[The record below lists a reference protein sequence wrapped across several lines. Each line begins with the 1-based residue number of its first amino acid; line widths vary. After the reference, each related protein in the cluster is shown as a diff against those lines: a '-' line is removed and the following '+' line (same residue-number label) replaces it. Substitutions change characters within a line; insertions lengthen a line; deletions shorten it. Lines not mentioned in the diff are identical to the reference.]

1 MTDADL
7 DTTAA
12 GREIRPGDLACFE
25 VAGNVFALDV
35 HQIQEI
41 TRWHD
46 VTPLP
51 MAPRLIEGVI
61 DLRDAVIPVVDL
73 GRALGGAPV
82 AKGPRARIL
91 VLEVDGLALGLRV
104 DAAIDVLSLDGL
116 AVEPPPSLAMQAG
129 YEAVR
134 AVVRRRNA
142 APVLVLSLEH
152 LLESIYRS
160 ALPGD
165 AAGDTSGAGDG
176 EGAEA

>member
-1 MTDADL
+1 MTTAE
-7 DTTAA
+7 TTTSAA

-25 VAGNVFALDV
+25 VGGHVFALDV
-35 HQIQEI
+35 HQIREI

-51 MAPRLIEGVI
+51 KAPRLIEGVI
-61 DLRDAVIPVVDL
+61 DLRARVIPIVDL

-82 AKGPRARIL
+82 EPGPRARIL

-104 DAAIDVLSLDGL
+104 DAAVDVLSLDGL

-134 AVVRRRNA
+134 AVVRRPGA

-165 AAGDTSGAGDG
+165 GRADDVHG
-176 EGAEA
+176 EGRET